1 MSADHL
7 SPDEFLDKLVQLF
20 DRKKGA
26 DHGAVYLTQKRFSFS
41 NEVSVNGK
49 AESLADSLTLEDDGG
64 PMPLIIRATN
74 GKSKKERSL
83 KIKISTIVHPN
94 DVDEFY
100 IRYAD
105 ICKSG
110 MIALKPRDR
119 SKKKARAKR
128 KKTV

>member
-1 MSADHL
+1 MLYWSL
-7 SPDEFLDKLVQLF
+7 KCLNIT
-20 DRKKGA
+20 DRV
-26 DHGAVYLTQKRFSFS
+26 AVSFS
-41 NEVSVNGK
+41 NDVSVNEK

-83 KIKISTIVHPN
+83 KIKISTIVHPS
-94 DVDEFY
+94 DVDDFY

>member
-41 NEVSVNGK
+41 NDVSVNDK
-49 AESLADSLTLEDDGG
+49 ADSLTLEDAGG
-64 PMPLIIRATN
+64 PMSLIIRATN

-94 DVDEFY
+94 DVDDFY

-105 ICKSG
+105 ICKLG
-110 MIALKPRDR
+110 MVALKPRDR